1 MSIAEK
7 LITVADNTPL
17 VAAAVKAKKS
27 KNLFNKEQAQYSG
40 AYATGALVNG
50 ELVITAKTSNNYT
63 SANYII
69 PNGEELVGKTLTVSG
84 EWEESS
90 TNKGAL
96 RLGWTSLDN
105 HHAMAGSI
113 GATSVS
119 GKSVTKVIGAKP
131 ANADKLC
138 LWLYANYDG
147 GAGETGATVTYRDI
161 QVEIGDT
168 ATAFTPYTEDF
179 SGISVEA
186 SGENHITQIGVS
198 DEAGKVTTI
207 GKNLFDPI
215 ENIDG
220 NSRNTTLDGD
230 VITSNFTTGELYVN
244 KNKTVR
250 YPAGSYTLMF
260 VPQTDVLNL
269 VAYLYDADS
278 TAMIG
283 SKIIS
288 TKHSTDLT

>member
-1 MSIAEK
+1 MSIAEN

-113 GATSVS
+113 GATSIS
-119 GKSVTKVIGAKP
+119 GKSFSKVIGAKP

-138 LWLYANYDG
+138 LWIYANYDG
-147 GAGETGATVTYRDI
+147 GTGETGATVTYRNI
-161 QVEIGDT
+161 QVEIGGT
-168 ATAFTPYTEDF
+168 ATEYEPYKDPQLYA
-179 SGISVEA
+179 EA
-186 SGENHITQIGVS
+186 LEKAMRIKS
-198 DEAGKVTTI
+198 A
-207 GKNLFDPI
+207 
-215 ENIDG
+215 
-220 NSRNTTLDGD
+220 
-230 VITSNFTTGELYVN
+230 
-244 KNKTVR
+244 
-250 YPAGSYTLMF
+250 M
-260 VPQTDVLNL
+260 LNL
-269 VAYLYDADS
+269 KEESL
-278 TAMIG
+278 
-283 SKIIS
+283 
-288 TKHSTDLT
+288 